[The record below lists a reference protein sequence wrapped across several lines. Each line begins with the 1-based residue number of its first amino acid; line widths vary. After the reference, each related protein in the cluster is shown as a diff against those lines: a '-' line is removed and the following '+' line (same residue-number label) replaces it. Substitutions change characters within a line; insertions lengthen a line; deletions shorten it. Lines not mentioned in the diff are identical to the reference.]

1 MDSGLTD
8 GAISECGQVMGTY
21 LHGFFDEIDVLNLV
35 TEWVNGSQVKQQ
47 NFQELKERGIN
58 RIADAIEQHMNLD
71 FLFK

>member
-1 MDSGLTD
+1 D

-21 LHGFFDEIDVLNLV
+21 LHGCFDEAKALNLI
-35 TEWVNGSQVKQQ
+35 TEWVNGTQVKQQ
-47 NFQELKERGIN
+47 DFEALKEQGIN